1 MFKLNKK
8 EKLELVTNCDRFASL
23 KHSSVAPGAFTDQG
37 VAMFTPL
44 NFQTLNISPLLW
56 DNAYLTGVLQYPE
69 QRSSH
74 SA

>member
-23 KHSSVAPGAFTDQG
+23 KHSSVAPGAFTEQG

-44 NFQTLNISPLLW
+44 NFQTLNNSPLLW
-56 DNAYLTGVLQYPE
+56 GNAYLNFNRGSPV
-69 QRSSH
+69 S
-74 SA
+74 